1 MKRYPTAILRVHTES
16 GPDAAGATSEA
27 SPQGDPGGAR
37 RRPRLC
43 YPGIKRCASGADS
56 SPDSR
61 PGTDGNH
68 SCGFGD
74 TGRPARTRPPP
85 SVVNDAALHPAGNRD
100 DLAGDV
106 AGELVRGEDDDLA
119 RHVLG
124 LCDLA

>member
-1 MKRYPTAILRVHTES
+1 MRRGQPRKLLLRETQ
-16 GPDAAGATSEA
+16 AG
-27 SPQGDPGGAR
+27 PGGGPA
-37 RRPRLC
+37 C
-43 YPGIKRCASGADS
+43 VMGGFKRFPSGADGR
-56 SPDSR
+56 PDSR

-106 AGELVRGEDDDLA
+106 ARELVRGEDDDLA

-124 LCDLA
+124 LRDPA